1 MFKRDDWMFGLLSIG
16 IGAVALWAVG
26 DLADV
31 KTMDPAGPAAMP
43 KIVAWIM
50 IGIGLLHIVGS
61 LLVLKQKGAGT
72 ERKKGK
78 NNLPV
83 VIICAAGLV
92 YYLLLESLG
101 YLIMTPL
108 LILAVMASVG
118 ERNVK
123 KMLATAVGTAALLFC
138 VFHFGLG
145 VNMPLGVFAPL
156 FE

>member
-1 MFKRDDWMFGLLSIG
+1 MFGLLSIG
-16 IGAVALWAVG
+16 VGAVTLWAVG
-26 DLADV
+26 DLAGI
-31 KTMDPAGPAAMP
+31 KTMDPAGPAALP

-50 IGIGLLHIVGS
+50 IGIGVLHIGGS
-61 LLVLKQKGAGT
+61 LAAM
-72 ERKKGK
+72 KKPEGGGGGKKK

-83 VIICAAGLV
+83 VLICIAGFI
-92 YYLLLESLG
+92 YYLLLEKAG

-123 KMLATAVGTAALLFC
+123 KMLATAVGAAVLLFC

-145 VNMPLGVFAPL
+145 VNMPLGVLAPL